1 MFTGINEIYELSS
14 KLWSAVQGKE
24 RSRKVADELGMN
36 TEVKVKAW
44 ISDAEAELT
53 ANTKVKWV
61 RGASVQ
67 HRDRSVASA
76 VVVASIPRDSN
87 GTSGAQDPSDASPH
101 HPI

>member
-1 MFTGINEIYELSS
+1 M
-14 KLWSAVQGKE
+14 
-24 RSRKVADELGMN
+24 ADELGMN

-76 VVVASIPRDSN
+76 VVVASIPRDYN

-101 HPI
+101 RPYLDLLGR